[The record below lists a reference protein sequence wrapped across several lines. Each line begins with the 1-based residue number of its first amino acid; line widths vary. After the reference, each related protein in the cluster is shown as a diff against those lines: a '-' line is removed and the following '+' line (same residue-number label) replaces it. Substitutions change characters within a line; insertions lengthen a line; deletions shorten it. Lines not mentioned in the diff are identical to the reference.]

1 MSGINEKELVRRISQ
16 TLEQSEEESQEML
29 DIVFTEIY
37 RSLKRGDSV
46 TIRNVGKFYVKPT
59 RDTWIFK
66 FSPSQKWKK
75 MLGWASGYKGD
86 L

>member
-1 MSGINEKELVRRISQ
+1 MSGINEKELVRRISK
-16 TLEQSEEESQEML
+16 TLEQSEEKSQEML
-29 DIVFTEIY
+29 DIVFNEIY

-46 TIRNVGKFYVKPT
+46 TLRNVGKFYVKPT
-59 RDTWIFK
+59 RDTWVFK

-75 MLGWASGYKGD
+75 MLGWASSYKGD